1 MNTFSVDQHRS
12 PNEKNV
18 IISIGGDIKAYK
30 DKILDLY
37 NRKGIDSEMMKILLS
52 VRNDP
57 TI

>member
-12 PNEKNV
+12 PNEKNA